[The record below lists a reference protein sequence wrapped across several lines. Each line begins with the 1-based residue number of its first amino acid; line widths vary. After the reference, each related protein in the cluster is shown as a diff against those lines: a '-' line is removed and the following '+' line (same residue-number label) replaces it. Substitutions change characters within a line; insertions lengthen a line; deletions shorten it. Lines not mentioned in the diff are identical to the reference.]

1 MEHSKLLRKIALS
14 FSLSTGLEFDDLYQ
28 EANLAYLEALRTHD
42 ATKGKIT
49 TYLWHC
55 VHNRLKNYLKQERE
69 QKTISIE
76 DVTEQLSYSSTSFWE
91 YLPKEAMEIVKVV
104 LASPNEFDL
113 PYWDQKQKVNMKFQ
127 KETVKK
133 IRTFLFKNGWDM
145 KKIFTGIK
153 ELQQIYS

>member
-28 EANLAYLEALRTHD
+28 EANLAYLEALRTHN
-42 ATKGKIT
+42 TSKGKIT
-49 TYLWHC
+49 THLWHC

-76 DVTEQLSYSSTSFWE
+76 DVTEQLSYSHTSFWE

-113 PYWDQKQKVNMKFQ
+113 PYWDQKQRVNLKFQ
-127 KETVKK
+127 KETIKK
-133 IRTFLFKNGWDM
+133 IRHILHQKGMDM
-145 KKIFTGIK
+145 KKIFTGMK
-153 ELQQIYS
+153 ELQKIYS